1 MDLARCIRHLN
12 TTRWSLRRR
21 FLQSTLD
28 SIERAISE
36 SESQHR
42 GEIRFAIE
50 GSLAAWSALRGVAS
64 RQRAVEVFADLGVW
78 DTEEDN
84 GVLIYVLLAD
94 RRVEILA
101 DRGFGSRV
109 DPDEWAK
116 VCRQMERE
124 FAANRFDSGA
134 LEGVRAVGA
143 LLERSFPAMSGDAN
157 ELPDSPVV
165 L

>member
-1 MDLARCIRHLN
+1 MDLARCFRHLN

-21 FLQSTLD
+21 FPRETLE
-28 SIERAISE
+28 SIEKTIRVSE
-36 SESQHR
+36 AEHR

-50 GSLAAWSALRGVAS
+50 GSLDAWSALWGVES

-94 RRVEILA
+94 RRVEIVA
-101 DRGFGSRV
+101 DRGFRTRV
-109 DPDEWAK
+109 DASEWLE
-116 VCRQMERE
+116 VCLRMERE
-124 FAANRFDSGA
+124 FAENRFDAGSR
-134 LEGVRAVGA
+134 EGVRAVGL
-143 LLERSFPAMSGDAN
+143 LLERSFPAADGDTN

>member
-1 MDLARCIRHLN
+1 MDLARCFRHLN

-21 FLQSTLD
+21 FPEATLD
-28 SIERAISE
+28 SIEQTIRE
-36 SESQHR
+36 SESRHR

-50 GSLAAWSALRGVAS
+50 GSLDAWSALRGVES

-101 DRGFGSRV
+101 DRGFGTRV
-109 DPDEWAK
+109 DATEWSE

-124 FAANRFDSGA
+124 FAESRFDTGSRQ
-134 LEGVRAVGA
+134 GVRAVGA
-143 LLERSFPAMSGDAN
+143 LLERSFPSAGGDSN